1 MTLVDALAILHQP
14 NDSTPE
20 LLAEATAIRDGRVA
34 VMVSDAARAAKEA
47 TDAVLIEARAA
58 VLEVELMKVS
68 PYLTPE
74 LVRRAARKAAE
85 SEVAVLPGG

>member
-34 VMVSDAARAAKEA
+34 VMVADQARATADAARQ
-47 TDAVLIEARAA
+47 VLVDARAA
-58 VLEVELMKVS
+58 ELEAAIGAVS
-68 PYLTPE
+68 PYLTP
-74 LVRRAARKAAE
+74 VRIRRAAREAAE
-85 SEVAVLPGG
+85 AEIAAQ